1 VMRLQTVGSPQ
12 ASEFDLSRSEGHLT
26 APDGRFA
33 VLLGA
38 AAWRR
43 LPSAVRQRFSKAL
56 GSQTSVTYAGEI
68 VECRRTRLGKL
79 LATLCRLIGA
89 PLPLHDHVGVPAAV
103 TIFADGATGGQHWT
117 RIYGR
122 PRGFPQVIHSTKRF
136 AGPTG
141 LEEYLGCGF
150 GVALTV
156 STDAQALHFH
166 SDHYFFALGAVRQRL
181 PHWLGPGALTVSHV
195 ERGGGYFAFVLTLR
209 HPRFGEIIRQT
220 GVFQECSLSHLYG
233 DVSGVTTH

>member
-1 VMRLQTVGSPQ
+1 MGRQMTGSPQ
-12 ASEFDLSRSEGHLT
+12 AWRRGPSLPESHLVPRDL
-26 APDGRFA
+26 RFA
-33 VLLGA
+33 ALLGA
-38 AAWRR
+38 EAWLR

-68 VECRRTRLGKL
+68 VECRRTRLGKVL
-79 LATLCRLIGA
+79 TLLCRLIGG
-89 PLPLHDHVGVPAAV
+89 PLPLHDDIDVPATV
-103 TIFADGATGGQHWT
+103 SVFADQATGGQLWT

-122 PRGFPQVIHSTKRF
+122 RRGFPQVIHSSKRF

-150 GVALTV
+150 GVALAV
-156 STDAQALHFH
+156 SADAQALHFH
-166 SDHYFFALGAVRQRL
+166 SDHYFVALGAVRLRL

-195 ERGGGYFAFVLTLR
+195 ERGGGCFAFVLSLQ

-220 GVFQECSLSHLYG
+220 GVFQECLAKPLA
-233 DVSGVTTH
+233 DIV

>member
-1 VMRLQTVGSPQ
+1 MRLQTVGSPQ
-12 ASEFDLSRSEGHLT
+12 ALEFVPSPFESDL
-26 APDGRFA
+26 APPDARFA
-33 VLLGA
+33 ALLGS
-38 AAWRR
+38 AAWLR
-43 LPSAVRQRFSKAL
+43 LPSAIRQRFSKAL
-56 GSQTSVTYAGEI
+56 GSQTSVTYAGDI
-68 VECRRTRLGKL
+68 VECRRTRLGRL

-103 TIFADGATGGQHWT
+103 TVFADGATGGQHWT

-156 STDAQALHFH
+156 SADTRALHFH
-166 SDHYFFALGAVRQRL
+166 RDHYFVALGAVRLRL
-181 PHWLGPGALTVSHV
+181 PRWLGPGALTVSHV
-195 ERGGGYFAFVLTLR
+195 ERGGGCFAFVLTLR
-209 HPRFGEIIRQT
+209 HPSFGEIIRQT
-220 GVFQECSLSHLYG
+220 GVFHECVASQRREN
-233 DVSGVTTH
+233 